1 MEDQFIPTT
10 RELLWDGSVE
20 VLCFGA
26 ATGNWAMK
34 GTMLEENERFNPGIV
49 GRLRGLLDRHRIG
62 RLYLPSPGRFN
73 GRMARAE
80 ELSVS
85 WMDGLM
91 FRGAYAEGV
100 ALEKIGEA
108 VGVASSDCPTIIARN
123 ASSLLAAAAHAG
135 RESLYDQ
142 AHLYSGSPVRKHAS
156 VVDAILET
164 LAPGGRG
171 KDDVWAHVTCG
182 IGPMAFEHRLDDPV
196 HGDHNRRLRAYVT
209 ERWGA
214 QCAGDRWFSL
224 GAIITAQFRAGG
236 VPNERI
242 SHRHDCTYSH
252 KDGNSPRWHSHR
264 RDKDGKR
271 NFVLAI
277 RRK

>member
-1 MEDQFIPTT
+1 MEDHLEPTT

-34 GTMLEENERFNPGIV
+34 GMTPEENERFNPGIV
-49 GRLRGLLDRHRIG
+49 GRLRAVLDRHRVC

-73 GRMARAE
+73 GQLARSD

-85 WMDGLM
+85 WMGGRA
-91 FRGAYAEGV
+91 FRGAHAEGV

-108 VGVASSDCPTIIARN
+108 VGIASSDCPTVIARN
-123 ASSLLAAAAHAG
+123 ARSLLAVAAHAG
-135 RESLYDQ
+135 RESLYDL
-142 AHLYSGSPVRKHAS
+142 AGLYSGNPVRKHGS
-156 VVDAILET
+156 VVDAIVDT
-164 LAPGGRG
+164 LGADGL
-171 KDDVWAHVTCG
+171 WAHATCG

-196 HGDHNRRLRAYVT
+196 HGDRNRRLRAYVT

-214 QCAGDRWFSL
+214 SCAGDRWFSL
-224 GAIITAQFRAGG
+224 GAIISAQFRAKG

>member
-1 MEDQFIPTT
+1 LDHQTEPTT
-10 RELLWDGSVE
+10 RDLLWDGSVE

-26 ATGNWAMK
+26 ATGDWALRGM
-34 GTMLEENERFNPGIV
+34 TPEENERHNPGIV
-49 GRLRGLLDRHRIG
+49 GRLRTLLDRHRVG

-73 GRMARAE
+73 GQLARPE
-80 ELSVS
+80 ELGVS

-100 ALEKIGEA
+100 TLGKIGEA
-108 VGVASSDCPTIIARN
+108 VGIASSDCPTIIARN
-123 ASSLLAAAAHAG
+123 ARSLLAVGAHAG
-135 RESLYDQ
+135 RESLYDL
-142 AHLYSGSPVRKHAS
+142 ADLFSGHPARKYAS
-156 VVDAILET
+156 VVDAIVEA
-164 LAPGGRG
+164 LAADGPMDGIS
-171 KDDVWAHVTCG
+171 AHVTCG

-196 HGDHNRRLRAYVT
+196 HGDRNRRLCAYVT

-224 GAIITAQFRAGG
+224 GAIISAQFRARG
-236 VPNERI
+236 VPNERL

-252 KDGNSPRWHSHR
+252 KDGNRPRWNSHR
-264 RDKDGKR
+264 RDRDGKR